1 MARPKK
7 AETMEVLSIRV
18 PKAMI
23 EQIDRYTETL
33 REETPL
39 LAINRTDTIRYLL
52 ARMLK
57 ALEKSPKRAR
67 RGFRA

>member
-1 MARPKK
+1 
-7 AETMEVLSIRV
+7 MEVISIRV
-18 PKAMI
+18 PKGMV
-23 EQIDRYTETL
+23 EEIDRYTERL

-57 ALEKSPKRAR
+57 DLAAPPKKTKR
-67 RGFRA
+67 

>member
-7 AETMEVLSIRV
+7 TDTMDVLSIRV
-18 PKAMI
+18 PKGMI
-23 EQIDRYTETL
+23 EQIDRYTEKL

-52 ARMLK
+52 SRMLK
-57 ALEKSPKRAR
+57 ELSQPPKRPKR
-67 RGFRA
+67 

>member
-7 AETMEVLSIRV
+7 SDTMEVLSIRV
-18 PKAMI
+18 PKRMI
-23 EQIDRYTETL
+23 EEIDRYTETL

-52 ARMLK
+52 ARALK
-57 ALEKSPKRAR
+57 ELASPVRKR
-67 RGFRA
+67 

>member
-7 AETMEVLSIRV
+7 SETMEVLSIRV
-18 PKAMI
+18 PKGMI
-23 EQIDRYTETL
+23 AEIDRYTEQL

-52 ARMLK
+52 ARAVNELVQP
-57 ALEKSPKRAR
+57 PKRRAR
-67 RGFRA
+67 

>member
-7 AETMEVLSIRV
+7 TETMEILSIRV
-18 PKAMI
+18 PKGMI
-23 EQIDRYTETL
+23 EEIDRYTERL

-52 ARMLK
+52 ARSLK
-57 ALEKSPKRAR
+57 QFARQPKRSKR
-67 RGFRA
+67 